1 MAGKLRLCA
10 PIFLASFVAAIT
22 SASAE
27 DFYRGKRLVV
37 ICSSAAGGGYD
48 QLARLLARHI
58 SRHIP
63 GEPTVVV
70 QNMPGAE
77 GIKAA
82 NYIYNLAPQDGTYIG
97 ALSRT
102 ITMSKVYA
110 QHEHG
115 AQFDIEK
122 FRWLGSLKRDTGVL
136 VVNTKSGI
144 QSPQDLRT
152 RPVSVSSQAIT
163 SANSVY
169 ARLLNETFGS
179 QLKPVEGYEGSTAG
193 MLAVERAEVDGH
205 ISGGMTAPVKSRIA
219 GWLKAGQAKVIVQF
233 GLRQDPDYPDAPA
246 ALDLVTDPHA
256 RRVLET
262 AFTEQEVG
270 APYVLGPK
278 VPAEPFAILE
288 RAFVAMIKDAA
299 FHDDAKREDANV
311 SAIDGPAAEAILE
324 RTYHV
329 PPDIVAE
336 LRRIARGK

>member
-1 MAGKLRLCA
+1 MATSWRVIMSAAAALSAWHIA
-10 PIFLASFVAAIT
+10 PAQAD
-22 SASAE
+22 
-27 DFYRGKRLVV
+27 DFYHGKRLVV
-37 ICSSAAGGGYD
+37 ICSSAPGGGYD
-48 QLARLLARHI
+48 QLARLLSRHI
-58 SRHIP
+58 ARHIP
-63 GEPTVVV
+63 GEPSVVV

-97 ALSRT
+97 GLPRT
-102 ITMSKVYA
+102 ITMSKVYGL
-110 QHEHG
+110 HDHG
-115 AQFDIEK
+115 VQFDIEK
-122 FRWLGSLKRDTGVL
+122 FHWLGSLKRDTGVL

-144 QSPQDLRT
+144 TSPQDLKARI
-152 RPVSVSSQAIT
+152 VSVSSQAVT

-179 QLKPVEGYEGSTAG
+179 KLKPVEGYEGSTAG

-219 GWLKAGQAKVIVQF
+219 SWMKAGQAQVIVQF
-233 GLRQDPDYPDAPA
+233 GLRQDPDYPQAPA

-256 RRVLET
+256 RRLLET

-278 VPAEPFAILE
+278 VPKAQVEIIE
-288 RAFVAMIKDAA
+288 RAFAAMIKDQA
-299 FHDDAKREDANV
+299 FLDDAKREDAAV
-311 SAIDGPAAEAILE
+311 SPMNAREAEAVVA
-324 RTYHV
+324 RTFHV

-336 LRRIARGK
+336 LRRIARGQ